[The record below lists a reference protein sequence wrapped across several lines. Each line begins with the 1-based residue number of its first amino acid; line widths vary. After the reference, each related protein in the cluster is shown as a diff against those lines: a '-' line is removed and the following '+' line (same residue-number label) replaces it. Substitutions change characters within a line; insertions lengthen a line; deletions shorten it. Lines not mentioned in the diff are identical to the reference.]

1 MKKIKGNVQW
11 RPVQGLTLMVF
22 SNVRVTGSARLATLS
37 PMTVMEKTL
46 LAKVTVASFP
56 RKIAVCENNEP
67 LKTTSLSK
75 LSKRAFGRTHS
86 SLDGFPKLMVYPSV
100 GTAESST

>member
-1 MKKIKGNVQW
+1 
-11 RPVQGLTLMVF
+11 MVF

-75 LSKRAFGRTHS
+75 LSKRAFGRTHLS
-86 SLDGFPKLMVYPSV
+86 SDGFPKLMVWPSV